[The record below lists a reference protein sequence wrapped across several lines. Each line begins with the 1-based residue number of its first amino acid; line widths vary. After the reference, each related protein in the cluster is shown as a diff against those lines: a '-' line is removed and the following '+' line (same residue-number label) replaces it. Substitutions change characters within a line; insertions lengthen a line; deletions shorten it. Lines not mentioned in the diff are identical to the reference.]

1 MRQWC
6 KTDPASAQPRPAERF
21 ELPCEPG
28 GDDDPAPFRG
38 WHESSWDLRRG
49 LAVAELPALE
59 EAVWRLVGGDD
70 LAAA

>member
-1 MRQWC
+1 MRQWS
-6 KTDPASAQPRPAERF
+6 KIGPTPAPPHPAERF
-21 ELPCEPG
+21 ELPGERS
-28 GDDDPAPFRG
+28 DDEDPAPFRG

-49 LAVAELPALE
+49 LAVAEVPVLE